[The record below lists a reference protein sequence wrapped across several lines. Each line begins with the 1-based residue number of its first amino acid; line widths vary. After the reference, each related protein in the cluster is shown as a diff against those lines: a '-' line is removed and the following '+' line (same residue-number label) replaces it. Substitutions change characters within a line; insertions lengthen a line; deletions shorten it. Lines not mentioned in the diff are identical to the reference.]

1 MPRKAVDLEVV
12 RELALALPDVEE
24 STSWGATSF
33 KVGGRMFAC
42 QAIHSSAEDG
52 TLMVRIDTTLRAE
65 LLASEPEI
73 YYLTPHYA
81 PYPALLVRLAR
92 VSRGAL
98 GKLLGTSCLFIASQG
113 AARGAKRHGKKRNPA
128 PRRASRPSRRAR

>member
-1 MPRKAVDLEVV
+1 MPRKSADLDVV

-24 STSWGATSF
+24 STSWGAMSF

-42 QAIHSSAEDG
+42 QAIHSSAEPG
-52 TLMVRIDTTLRAE
+52 SLMVRIDTKLRDE
-65 LLASEPEI
+65 LLAAQPEI

-92 VSRGAL
+92 VSRATL
-98 GKLLGTSCLFIASQG
+98 AKVLGTSCLFVGSSGPARTRGRRKAGGKTKSRPRG
-113 AARGAKRHGKKRNPA
+113 SARGR
-128 PRRASRPSRRAR
+128 